1 MNIMFNSKGQINII
15 IGCMFSGKSTEM
27 IRIINRYKNIKD
39 AELLIINHTIDNRYG
54 NNVVS
59 SHNKIQIACKS
70 ISNLSIIK
78 DSEDYKKA
86 NVIFIEEAQFFKDLY
101 EFCLYAADTD
111 KKIIYV
117 VGLDGDFRR
126 NCFGDICRLIPHA
139 ENVTKLKA
147 LCAKCANGTEAT
159 FTKRIVSGEDI
170 ELVGTLESYI
180 PVCREHYLEKTNN

>member
-70 ISNLSIIK
+70 ISNLSFLK
-78 DSEDYKKA
+78 DSEEYKKS
-86 NVIFIEEAQFFKDLY
+86 NVIFIEEAQFFRDLY
-101 EFCLYAADTD
+101 DFCLKAADID
-111 KKIIYV
+111 KKIVYV

-139 ENVTKLKA
+139 ENVKKLKA
-147 LCAKCANGTEAT
+147 LCARCANGTEAT
-159 FTKRIVSGEDI
+159 FTRRIVSGEDI

-180 PVCREHYLEKTNN
+180 PVCREHFLEK